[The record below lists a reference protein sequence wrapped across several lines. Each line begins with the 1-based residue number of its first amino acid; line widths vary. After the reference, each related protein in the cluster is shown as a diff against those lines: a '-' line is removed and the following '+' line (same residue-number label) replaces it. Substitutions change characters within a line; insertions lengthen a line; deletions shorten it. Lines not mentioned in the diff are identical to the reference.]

1 MTRHLYDV
9 TNDDSAT
16 TNGKSASGYTESDVF
31 CMLILPL
38 ATSVLPPVDFTTGE
52 KHPAVISEASI
63 VLDNEGSTHCCEIHA
78 KCTDVIVHCNE
89 YNMSSRS
96 L

>member
-16 TNGKSASGYTESDVF
+16 TNGKSASGYTESDMF
-31 CMLILPL
+31 RMSILPL
-38 ATSVLPPVDFTTGE
+38 ATSVLPPIDFTTGE
-52 KHPAVISEASI
+52 EHPAVVSEAGI
-63 VLDNEGSTHCCEIHA
+63 VLDNKESAGCCESCT
-78 KCTDVIVHCNE
+78 KCMMLLYCT
-89 YNMSSRS
+89 